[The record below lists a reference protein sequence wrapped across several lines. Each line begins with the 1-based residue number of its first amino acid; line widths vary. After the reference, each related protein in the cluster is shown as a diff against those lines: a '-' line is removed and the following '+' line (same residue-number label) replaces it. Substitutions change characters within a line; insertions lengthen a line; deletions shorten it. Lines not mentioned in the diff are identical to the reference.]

1 LDELDG
7 EARLSDA
14 AAADHDELV
23 LAKKLRSESEM
34 FISHVGQSDGGE
46 AGVAETVKP

>member
-1 LDELDG
+1 VALDELDG

-23 LAKKLRSESEM
+23 LAEELRE
-34 FISHVGQSDGGE
+34 GQR
-46 AGVAETVKP
+46 